1 MSILLF
7 ILFGFVVGLLAR
19 AIMPGEQ
26 KMSVLSTL
34 LLGMAGSFVGGFIG
48 HLLSGGSRYGGDF
61 FALRPSGIIGSI
73 LGALAILA
81 IMGWIGR
88 RRGTYAH

>member
-26 KMSVLSTL
+26 KMNLLSTM
-34 LLGMAGSFVGGFIG
+34 LLGVAGSFIGGFVG
-48 HLLSGGSRYGGDF
+48 NLLTGGSRAGGSWF
-61 FALRPSGIIGSI
+61 SLHPSGIIGSI

-81 IMGWIGR
+81 ILGWVGR